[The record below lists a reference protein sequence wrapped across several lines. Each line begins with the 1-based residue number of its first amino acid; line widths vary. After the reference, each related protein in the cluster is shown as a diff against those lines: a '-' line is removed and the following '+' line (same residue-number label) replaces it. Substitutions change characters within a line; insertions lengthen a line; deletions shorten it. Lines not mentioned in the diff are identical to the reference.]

1 MSFPAVLEALPMW
14 LVNGTLFLLYWLAG
28 HIAEASSL
36 VCGLVIAFALDPYL
50 QARATERPRRYE
62 RGGVLTAVPAATYF
76 TLGVLAVWVTVS
88 ITSRYPVPLIGA
100 AMWLVGLLAILAL
113 PEERFNQ
120 QWWVKTGILVYA
132 ALVLLLHF
140 GLQTLQGTNPSD
152 WAGIIGS
159 SADAQ
164 TVLAN
169 TRSNV
174 AMIGML
180 FVLVIYPLGFVAMLF
195 NRFIRNPKP
204 LYNIWLEAGDV
215 IRRLRTRSQ

>member
-1 MSFPAVLEALPMW
+1 MSFLDVLLALPMW
-14 LVNGTLFLLYWLAG
+14 LVNGILFLVYELSG
-28 HIAEASSL
+28 HIAEAFSL
-36 VCGLVIAFALDPYL
+36 LCGLAMAFGLDPHL
-50 QARATERPRRYE
+50 QARASERPRRYE
-62 RGGVLTAVPAATYF
+62 RGGVLTATPAATYF
-76 TLGVLAVWVTVS
+76 TLGTLAVWLIVS
-88 ITSRYPVPLIGA
+88 ITSRHPIPIIGA
-100 AMWLVGLLAILAL
+100 AMWFVGFLAILAV

-132 ALVLLLHF
+132 VLVLLLHF
-140 GLQTLQGTNPSD
+140 GLQILQGTSPAD

-180 FVLVIYPLGFVAMLF
+180 FVLVLYPLGYAAMLF

-215 IRRLRTRSQ
+215 VRRLRTRS

>member
-1 MSFPAVLEALPMW
+1 MSFLDVLLALPMW
-14 LVNGTLFLLYWLAG
+14 LVNGTLFLVYWLAD
-28 HIAEASSL
+28 HIAEAFSL
-36 VCGLVIAFALDPYL
+36 LCGLAMAFGLDPHL
-50 QARATERPRRYE
+50 QERASERPRRYE

-76 TLGVLAVWVTVS
+76 TLGTLAVWLIVS
-88 ITSRYPVPLIGA
+88 ITSQHPIPIIGA
-100 AMWLVGLLAILAL
+100 AMWIVGLLAILAV

-132 ALVLLLHF
+132 VLVLLLHF
-140 GLQTLQGTNPSD
+140 GLQILQGTSPAD

-180 FVLVIYPLGFVAMLF
+180 FVLVLYPLGYAAMLF

-215 IRRLRTRSQ
+215 VRRLRTRS

>member
-1 MSFPAVLEALPMW
+1 MW
-14 LVNGTLFLLYWLAG
+14 LINGTLFLFYWLAG

-36 VCGLVIAFALDPYL
+36 VCGLVIAFGLDPYL

-180 FVLVIYPLGFVAMLF
+180 FVLVLYPLGFVAMLF

-215 IRRLRTRSQ
+215 IRRLRTRT

>member
-1 MSFPAVLEALPMW
+1 MSLPAVVEALPMW

-180 FVLVIYPLGFVAMLF
+180 FVLVLYPLGFVAMLF

-215 IRRLRTRSQ
+215 IRRLRTRT

>member
-1 MSFPAVLEALPMW
+1 MSFLDILLALPMW

-28 HIAEASSL
+28 HIAEVFSL
-36 VCGLVIAFALDPYL
+36 VCGLVIAFGLDPHL
-50 QARATERPRRYE
+50 QARASERPRRSD
-62 RGGVLTAVPAATYF
+62 RGNVQTAVPAATYF
-76 TLGVLAVWVTVS
+76 TLGTLAVWLTVS
-88 ITSRYPVPLIGA
+88 IISSYPVPLIGA
-100 AMWLVGLLAILAL
+100 AMWSVGMLAILAV

-120 QWWVKTGILVYA
+120 QWWVKTGMLVYA

-140 GLQTLQGTNPSD
+140 GLQTLQGTSPAD

-180 FVLVIYPLGFVAMLF
+180 FILVLYPIGFAAMLF

-215 IRRLRTRSQ
+215 LKRLRTRT